1 MSGILDFELG
11 AETLERSKV
20 DLAVAGF
27 FVDQQPLRGGAG
39 RVDWRLCGLVS
50 DQILAERIHGKRG
63 EAILI
68 PSSGQMRANNIML
81 VGLGSRSKYKL
92 TGVTKVVED
101 VVARAVKLACPSLAM
116 APLGLAGDEYPRCA
130 EAILAGAV
138 AGFGASESSIR
149 IRMVLPQAEINR
161 SAQATEAAIGALSP
175 ERLRFKRPGAQSAS
189 SRATPHGAAMPK
201 PGPR

>member
-1 MSGILDFELG
+1 MNGMLDFELG
-11 AETLERSKV
+11 AESLERSKV
-20 DLAVAGF
+20 DLVVAGF

-50 DQILAERIHGKRG
+50 EQILAERIHGKRG

-68 PSSGQMRANNIML
+68 PSSGQMRANHVML
-81 VGLGSRSKYKL
+81 VGLGVRSKYKL

-101 VVARAVKLACPSLAM
+101 VVARAVKLACSSLAM
-116 APLGLAGDEYPRCA
+116 APLGLTGEEYPRCA

-138 AGFGASESSIR
+138 AGFGASESSMR

-161 SAQATEAAIGALSP
+161 SAQATDAAIGTLSP
-175 ERLRFKRPGAQSAS
+175 ERLRFQRPSIQSTS
-189 SRATPHGAAMPK
+189 SWATLHGPAMPK
-201 PGPR
+201 EGPR